1 MMKLLIKILL
11 FFISILLLQSCKSV
25 DLRSDYLV
33 NNPDQADTKGREL
46 LETSMKKM
54 GYDKFSNTDVYE
66 VTAQFNWKKGWLV
79 MPMNAFP
86 GNNKNDLQFRF
97 ATNTFD
103 GQLEYLEGRKKGII
117 QGLQSWQGYKTSNDK
132 DRFKKHQH
140 DRYIWGLATY
150 HYILESPFRM
160 LEATVIR
167 YAGEKEFENKQYDL
181 VYATWGSEAPNN
193 QYDRWLIYINK
204 ETGFIDLTEVT
215 INDFFITMPKGLQH
229 GTVRFDRRETSIGT
243 YLPSKVS
250 IQLLSPKKEESY
262 VYYFTLSEYKFDE
275 FNKDLLYPLEG
286 LPLYGN
292 SKPNEAH

>member
-1 MMKLLIKILL
+1 MKLLIRLPLYFMFILM
-11 FFISILLLQSCKSV
+11 IQSCGSV
-25 DLRSDYLV
+25 DLRSDYLIS
-33 NNPDQADTKGREL
+33 NPNQADTKGRGL
-46 LETSMKKM
+46 LEASMEKM
-54 GYDKFSNTDVYE
+54 GYNKFSKTDVYE

-103 GQLEYLEGRKKGII
+103 GQLEYLEGRKKGVI
-117 QGLQSWQGYKTSNDK
+117 QGLQSWQGYKSHSKK
-132 DRFKKHQH
+132 DELKKHEH

-150 HYILESPFRM
+150 HYILESPFRI
-160 LEATVIR
+160 LDATIIR

-181 VYATWGSEAPNN
+181 VYATWGSEEPNSK
-193 QYDRWLIYINK
+193 YDRWLIYINK

-229 GTVRFDRRETSIGT
+229 GTVRFDRKETSIGAH
-243 YLPSKVS
+243 LPSKIS
-250 IQLLSPKKEESY
+250 IQLLSPKKEEGY
-262 VYYFTLSEYKFDE
+262 VYYFTLSNYKFDG
-275 FNKDLLYPLEG
+275 FNKDILYPIEG

-292 SKPNEAH
+292 SKPTLPE

>member
-1 MMKLLIKILL
+1 MKLFIKLISLVTAIL
-11 FFISILLLQSCKSV
+11 IIQSCSSV
-25 DLRSDYLV
+25 DLRSDYLIS
-33 NNPDQADTKGREL
+33 NPNQTEAKGREL
-46 LETSMKKM
+46 LQASMEKM
-54 GYDKFSNTDVYE
+54 GYDNFSKTDVYE

-103 GQLEYLEGRKKGII
+103 GQLQYLEGRKKGTI
-117 QGLQSWQGYKTSNDK
+117 QGLQSWQGYKIKDK
-132 DRFKKHQH
+132 TNEIKKHEH

-160 LEATVIR
+160 LDATIIR

-181 VYATWGSEAPNN
+181 VYATWGSEEPND

-229 GTVRFDRRETSIGT
+229 GTVRFDREKTDSGA
-243 YLPSKVS
+243 YLPSKIS
-250 IQLLSPKKEESY
+250 IQLLSPKKEDSF
-262 VYYFTLSEYKFDE
+262 VYYFTLSNYKFDG
-275 FNKDLLYPLEG
+275 FNKEILYPIEG
-286 LPLYGN
+286 LPMYGN
-292 SKPNEAH
+292 SKPDESD